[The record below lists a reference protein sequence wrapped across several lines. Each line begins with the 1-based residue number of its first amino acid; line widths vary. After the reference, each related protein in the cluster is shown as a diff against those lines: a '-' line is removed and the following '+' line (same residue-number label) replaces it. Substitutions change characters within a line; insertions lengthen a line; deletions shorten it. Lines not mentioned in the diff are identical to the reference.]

1 MSLLGIVHNSHGQI
15 QTIGHG
21 VVVMSVGIG
30 VAHGQHVSV
39 KAVPVDPP
47 RSSGMQFQ
55 SSTGPASPAG
65 PGAATATTFRAAGA
79 GIRARSPRLGRQPGG
94 GSSQEI

>member
-65 PGAATATTFRAAGA
+65 PGAGNGDDISSRGGRDSCTLAQAGTPA
-79 GIRARSPRLGRQPGG
+79 GRRI
-94 GSSQEI
+94 